1 MSDKEEIERALL
13 WWLMNRP
20 NSYYDQHQLLKK
32 ELFSSVH
39 RIAIFEWIDNQY
51 QNGDKFDMLKCMT
64 ELGNLKVKGVDYE
77 LGLCMTHG
85 DAYTQNIGTIIEYLT
100 NVFKKKN
107 IKRLCEEVLMNIDD
121 KEVEATISK
130 IETIMTSI
138 NSESK
143 EGIVEMT
150 DRLRDVIKMIEK
162 NAASEGLSGIPSGF
176 ANIDKFT
183 GGWQP
188 QDLIIIGGAS
198 SMGKTSFS
206 LSLAYNASAMNY
218 PTVIFSYEMSVN
230 QLMARLV
237 SAESEVDNKYILK
250 GTLTSEEWS
259 SIHSST
265 GVIERTDLY
274 IDECANTSLRYLL
287 NRIRQYVVTKKVK
300 LVMVDYLQLV
310 SCPSKGSSRE
320 QEIAK
325 IARALKNIA
334 KELDITILALSQ
346 LSRGVE
352 RNEAS
357 RPMLSNLRE
366 SGEIEQAADA
376 VILVYRPEYY
386 GFTED
391 QEGNNT
397 EGLAEIIFAKGRN
410 IGVGSKWLK
419 FIGYLT
425 KFVEIEDKF

>member
-107 IKRLCEEVLMNIDD
+107 IKRLCEEVLMNIDN

-237 SAESEVDNKYILK
+237 SA
-250 GTLTSEEWS
+250 EWS

>member
-107 IKRLCEEVLMNIDD
+107 IKRLCEEVLMNIDN

-250 GTLTSEEWS
+250 G
-259 SIHSST
+259 T